1 MIFDKEYYMDIKD
14 TNTLSKA
21 IEDVAPFCVG
31 WPLTDKVDDL
41 VGFTHARRRMLMYK
55 EFEIPKRTGG
65 PRRITAPV
73 GKLKDIQK
81 CISVILSPYYQVP
94 DCVHGFT
101 EGRSVATNAGKHTER
116 NYVLNIDLKDFF
128 PTITYTRVMK
138 ALQELGFNEEVSDTI
153 ARLCTIPLW
162 DDQSQMLRN
171 ALPQGSPASPILS
184 NIVCSTLDQRL
195 MALAKRFGLTY
206 SRYAD
211 DITFSSNHSV
221 YSKEGDFLK
230 KLDEIVR
237 SSGFK
242 INEKKTRLQK
252 KGSRQEVTGIIVG
265 EKINTYR
272 QFTKNLRAAVFHAE
286 TNGCTRAEFNNII
299 GRISYLAMVKGPDD
313 PIVKRFRAIMS
324 KVEVRK

>member
-1 MIFDKEYYMDIKD
+1 MDIKD
-14 TNTLSKA
+14 INTLSKA
-21 IEDVAPFCVG
+21 IEDVAPFCAG
-31 WPLTDKVDDL
+31 WSLTDKVEDL
-41 VGFTHARRRMLMYK
+41 SSLAQARRRMLMYK
-55 EFEIPKRTGG
+55 EFEIPKRSGG
-65 PRRITAPV
+65 TRRITAPT

-81 CISVILSPYYQVP
+81 CLSVIIAPYYLVP
-94 DCVHGFT
+94 DCVQGFT
-101 EGRSVATNAGKHTER
+101 EGRSVATNAIVHTSK

-138 ALQELGFNEEVSDTI
+138 SLQKLGFNEEVSDTI

-162 DDQSQMLRN
+162 DESGQMLRN
-171 ALPQGSPASPILS
+171 ALPQGSPASPLLS
-184 NIVCSTLDQRL
+184 NIVCSSLDQRL

-211 DITFSSNHSV
+211 DLTFSSNHSV
-221 YSKEGDFLK
+221 YAKEGDFMK

-252 KGSRQEVTGIIVG
+252 KGSRQEVTGLIVG
-265 EKINTYR
+265 KKINAYR

-286 TNGCTRAEFNNII
+286 IYGCTHGEFNNIM
-299 GRISYLAMVKGPDD
+299 GRISYLAMVKGPDA

-324 KVEVRK
+324 KVEVKK